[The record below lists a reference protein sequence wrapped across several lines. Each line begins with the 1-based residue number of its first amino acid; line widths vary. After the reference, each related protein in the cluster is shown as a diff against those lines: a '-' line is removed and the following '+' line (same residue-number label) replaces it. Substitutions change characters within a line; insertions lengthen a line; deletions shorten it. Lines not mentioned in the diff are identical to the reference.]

1 MNPQEI
7 LQARSLSDRQAAQVL
22 HLTALSQQHDNA
34 SSCIQMEHTLNADQ
48 EMHSWFLASICE
60 ANRGLVGAS
69 ARTQPGLASICEAN
83 RGLVGASLK
92 HVGLA
97 SGSDPLVGVASVFA
111 PSREE
116 AEISLCVAPSHRG
129 QGIGNYLLDQA
140 ATYLRSRGIPL
151 LLLVCDRGS
160 HCGMRFAEQRSRGI
174 QHTEHEMR
182 LAMPFTETGTQGLI
196 VEKATLS
203 DLPAMMT
210 ICHSAYGAEDRDF
223 DAFLRTSLSLADRV
237 GYIGKI
243 DGLPVA
249 VCFVGIHTGSVS
261 INTVAVLKAL
271 QGQGLGRAFLSCVIR
286 HIEGEHPVIDISVD
300 STNAPAYA
308 LYRRLGFVDR
318 SVVDYHI
325 L

>member
-7 LQARSLSDRQAAQVL
+7 LQARTLTDLQTTQVL
-22 HLTALSQQHDNA
+22 HLAAMCQQHDTA

-48 EMHSWFLASICE
+48 EMHSWFLATICE
-60 ANRGLVGAS
+60 ANS
-69 ARTQPGLASICEAN
+69 GLA
-83 RGLVGASLK
+83 GASLK
-92 HVGLA
+92 HVGLTGA
-97 SGSDPLVGVASVFA
+97 DPLVGVASVFA

-129 QGIGNYLLDQA
+129 QGIGKYLLDQVE
-140 ATYLRSRGIPL
+140 TYLRNRGIPL

-182 LAMPFTETGTQGLI
+182 LAMPFTETGTQSLI

-203 DLPAMMT
+203 DLPAMVT

-223 DAFLRTSLSLADRV
+223 DEFLRTSLSLPDRV
-237 GYIGKI
+237 GYIGKR
-243 DGLPVA
+243 DGMPVA
-249 VCFVGIHTGSVS
+249 VCFVGIHADSVS

-271 QGQGLGRAFLSCVIR
+271 QGQGLGRAFLSSVIR
-286 HIEGEHPVIDISVD
+286 HIEGAHPAIDISVD